1 MYMIVESSIKKGQII
16 MAEERKFNTDLD
28 EKDLKKLGQIKAGY
42 FLAQFGGGIEKSF
55 YSTYS
60 PYMYTNVYGM
70 STLFSGIITML
81 SSVLGW
87 IGAPLFGTIVDKVKF
102 KNGRYWPWLMIGP
115 AIYNLSW
122 LAIFVLPQFGVRGE
136 SAGIVALIFACLAQ
150 VGSPLMTIPMN
161 ASFPLLSNEPKDREY
176 FAKAQKVGRDGAKT
190 IFGYIFPALIVALT
204 GKLDEAGIYA
214 WLVLIAAIPP
224 IIAYFVY
231 ALTMKG
237 SYVERRA
244 DDKVDATTGKKKSIP
259 LLLALKT
266 AFTNRPLL
274 CMFLWL
280 GLHKTYYFFYTGG
293 ATYFWKYVFNDFGK
307 MKFFMTMFNLTAI
320 VGVMLGGIWKAI
332 FKESKRC
339 FVSAFIVHIAIL
351 AAIAVLFKGISS
363 TLFIVLFGAS
373 SLFMGLL
380 ENYMLPYF
388 SASADYGA
396 WKAGARMDGISMSLY
411 SLSVKTGTLLAT
423 TIRTAVLMAA
433 NLDGIKGYKTVAE
446 IPAADLQFFVEKA
459 SPLWSWYPLGI
470 AVVALLILMFGVNL
484 NDERIAAINK
494 DLAEGK
500 TKATSDLK
508 F

>member
-1 MYMIVESSIKKGQII
+1 
-16 MAEERKFNTDLD
+16 
-28 EKDLKKLGQIKAGY
+28 
-42 FLAQFGGGIEKSF
+42 
-55 YSTYS
+55 
-60 PYMYTNVYGM
+60 MYTNVYGM

-81 SSVLGW
+81 SSILGW
-87 IGAPLFGTIVDKVKF
+87 VGAPLFGTIVDKVKF

-115 AIYNLSW
+115 IIYNLSW
-122 LAIFVLPQFGVRGE
+122 LFIFLLPQLGVK
-136 SAGIVALIFACLAQ
+136 SGIVALILACLAQ

-161 ASFPLLSNEPKDREY
+161 ASFPLLSNEPKDREF

-190 IFGYIFPALIVALT
+190 IFGYIFPALIAALT
-204 GKLDEAGIYA
+204 GKLDEAGIYGY
-214 WLVLIAAIPP
+214 LVLIAALPP
-224 IIAYFVY
+224 IFAYISY

-244 DDKVDATTGKKKSIP
+244 DDKVDAATGKKKSIP
-259 LLLALKT
+259 LGLALKT

-293 ATYFWKYVFNDFGK
+293 ATYMWKYVFNDFGK

-339 FVSAFIVHIAIL
+339 FVAAMIVHVAIM
-351 AAIAVLFKGISS
+351 AVIAVLFKGISS
-363 TLFIVLFGAS
+363 WLFIVLFGCS

-411 SLSVKTGTLLAT
+411 SLSVKTGTLLST
-423 TIRTAVLMAA
+423 TFRTALLMAA
-433 NLDGIKGYKTVAE
+433 NLDAIKTYKTVAE
-446 IPAADLQFFVEKA
+446 IPAADLAFFQEKF
-459 SPLWSWYPLGI
+459 SPFWSWYPLGV
-470 AVVALLILMFGVNL
+470 AVVALLILIFGVNL